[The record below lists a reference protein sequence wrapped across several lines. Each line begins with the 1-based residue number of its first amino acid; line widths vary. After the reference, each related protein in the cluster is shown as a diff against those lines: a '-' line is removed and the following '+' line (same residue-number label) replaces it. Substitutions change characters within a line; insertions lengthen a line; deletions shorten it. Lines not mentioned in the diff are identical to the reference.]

1 MKIIGFNGSPRK
13 NWNTATLLN
22 NALEGAASKGA
33 QTELI
38 HLYDLKYSG
47 CISCFSCK
55 LKGGK
60 SYGKCAVKDG
70 LQPILGRIEEA
81 DAIILGSPVYLGA
94 ATGAIRSF
102 LERLTFPY
110 LVYDQQRSSLF
121 KRKMPVGFIYTL
133 GATDA
138 RIKEAGW
145 DRQFTLMESILSRI
159 FGASETLLA
168 TDTYQFDDYSK
179 YVAPG
184 MDAEAK
190 ARRRKEVF
198 PEDCRKAFE
207 MGARLTE
214 MNRKDKK

>member
-13 NWNTATLLN
+13 EWNTATLVRK
-22 NALEGAASKGA
+22 ALEGAASKGA

-60 SYGKCAVKDG
+60 SYGKCAVKDD
-70 LQPILGRIEEA
+70 LQPIFGRIEES

-94 ATGAIRSF
+94 ATGEMRSF

-121 KRKMPVGFIYTL
+121 KSKMPVGFIYTL
-133 GATDA
+133 GASEG

-145 DRQFTLMESILSRI
+145 DRQFTLMESILNRI

-168 TDTYQFDDYSK
+168 TETYQFDDYSK

-184 MDAEAK
+184 MDAEAR
-190 ARRRKEVF
+190 ARRRKEMF
-198 PEDCRKAFE
+198 PEDCRRAFE
-207 MGARLTE
+207 MGVRFAE
-214 MNRKDKK
+214 M

>member
-13 NWNTATLLN
+13 EWNTATLVKK
-22 NALEGAASKGA
+22 ALEGAASKGA

-47 CISCFSCK
+47 CTSCFSCK

-70 LQPILGRIEEA
+70 LQPILGSIEES
-81 DAIILGSPVYLGA
+81 DAIILGSPIYLGA
-94 ATGAIRSF
+94 ATGEMRSF

-121 KRKMPVGFIYTL
+121 KSKMPVGVIYTL
-133 GATDA
+133 GASEG

-145 DRQFTLMESILSRI
+145 DRQFTLMESILNRI

-168 TDTYQFDDYSK
+168 TETYQFDDYSK

-184 MDAEAK
+184 MDAEAR
-190 ARRRKEVF
+190 ARRRKEMF
-198 PEDCRKAFE
+198 PEDCRRAFE
-207 MGARLTE
+207 MGVRFAE
-214 MNRKDKK
+214 M

>member
-13 NWNTATLLN
+13 EWNTATLVKK
-22 NALEGAASKGA
+22 ALEGAASKGA

-70 LQPILGRIEEA
+70 LQPILGSIEES
-81 DAIILGSPVYLGA
+81 DAIILGSPIYLGA
-94 ATGAIRSF
+94 ATGEMRSF

-121 KRKMPVGFIYTL
+121 KRKCRLASFIH
-133 GATDA
+133 
-138 RIKEAGW
+138 W
-145 DRQFTLMESILSRI
+145 
-159 FGASETLLA
+159 
-168 TDTYQFDDYSK
+168 
-179 YVAPG
+179 
-184 MDAEAK
+184 
-190 ARRRKEVF
+190 
-198 PEDCRKAFE
+198 
-207 MGARLTE
+207 ARL
-214 MNRKDKK
+214 MPALKKRDGTDNLG